1 MAERPPAAAAICA
14 PVGILPISPRARF
27 SRIRMNAGAYRKYRK
42 ENWLRRDICCAILL
56 KTKGNHVM
64 VATIQDVINANL
76 VLVEFQLLRTSQD
89 IEEFKN
95 AVGSDVEVAGMGLF
109 ANIPT
114 GRAEPGYALNLRKD
128 RIALE
133 LSPPRSTIGMEYP
146 TREGLARLAN
156 VACLAIASTSS
167 ELDAPQAFG
176 FNVEVVFNQDSGN
189 PASRYL
195 SDRLF
200 SSKQLGSEDWELVG
214 GSGKF
219 IFNDGGTRWTFDVEP
234 RFNVENESRVFL
246 RVNLHKSEN
255 RVPDKEEIQGSL
267 EKAWDE
273 IHNFMDRLDRSGQ

>member
-1 MAERPPAAAAICA
+1 MA
-14 PVGILPISPRARF
+14 
-27 SRIRMNAGAYRKYRK
+27 
-42 ENWLRRDICCAILL
+42 
-56 KTKGNHVM
+56 T
-64 VATIQDVINANL
+64 TIQDVVSVNF
-76 VLVEFQLLRTSQD
+76 VLVEFQLLRTPQD

-95 AVGSDVEVAGMGLF
+95 AVGVDVEVAGMGLF

-114 GRAEPGYALNLRKD
+114 GRTEPGYALSLRRD
-128 RIALE
+128 RISLE

-156 VACLAIASTSS
+156 VAWQAIANTSIES
-167 ELDAPQAFG
+167 DTPQAFG
-176 FNVEVVFNQDSGN
+176 FNVEMVFNQDSGE

-200 SSKQLGSEDWELVG
+200 SSQQLGSEGWELVG

-219 IFNDGGTRWTFDVEP
+219 IFNDGGIRWTFDVEP
-234 RFNVENESRVFL
+234 RFNDENESRVFL

-255 RVPDKEEIQGSL
+255 RLPDKEEIQSSL

-273 IHNFMDRLDRSGQ
+273 ISGFVDRLDRSGQ

>member
-1 MAERPPAAAAICA
+1 
-14 PVGILPISPRARF
+14 
-27 SRIRMNAGAYRKYRK
+27 MNAGAYRKYRK
-42 ENWLRRDICCAILL
+42 ANWLRHNICCVILPE
-56 KTKGNHVM
+56 TKGNHVM
-64 VATIQDVINANL
+64 VATIQDAINANC
-76 VLVEFQLLRTSQD
+76 VLVGFQLLRTSQD
-89 IEEFKN
+89 IEKFKN
-95 AVGSDVEVAGMGLF
+95 AVGSDVEVASVGLF
-109 ANIPT
+109 ANVPT
-114 GRAEPGYALNLRKD
+114 GRTEPGYALSLRKD

-133 LSPPRSTIGMEYP
+133 LSPLRSTIGMEYP

-156 VACLAIASTSS
+156 VTCQAIASTSGES
-167 ELDAPQAFG
+167 DAPQAFG
-176 FNVEVVFNQDSGN
+176 FNVEMVFDQDSGN

-200 SSKQLGSEDWELVG
+200 SSQQIGNEDWELIG

-255 RVPDKEEIQGSL
+255 RLPDKEEIQGSL